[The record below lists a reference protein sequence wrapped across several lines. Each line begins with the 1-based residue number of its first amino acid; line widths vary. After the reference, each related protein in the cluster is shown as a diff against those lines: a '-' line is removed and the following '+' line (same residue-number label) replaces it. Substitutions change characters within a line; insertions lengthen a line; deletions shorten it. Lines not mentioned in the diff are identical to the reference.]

1 MDAAKIDTLDEHPS
15 EAGLEVHP
23 VVALL
28 LARMESHP
36 QEFYRY
42 SNDPRNSPRA
52 TNPNTSPMAQ
62 ATSQML
68 EHTKSLWNRR
78 EKRLYNMALRKV
90 RLEEAHMRMMRLLL
104 GDNK

>member
-1 MDAAKIDTLDEHPS
+1 MDPAKLDTLDEHPS
-15 EAGLEVHP
+15 ETGLEVHP

-42 SNDPRNSPRA
+42 NSDPRQSARNTA
-52 TNPNTSPMAQ
+52 INLNPIGQ

-90 RLEEAHMRMMRLLL
+90 RLEEAHTRMMRILL

>member
-1 MDAAKIDTLDEHPS
+1 MEPAKIDTLDEHPS

-28 LARMESHP
+28 IARMESHP

-62 ATSQML
+62 ATSQLL

-90 RLEEAHMRMMRLLL
+90 RLEEAHMRLMRLLL